1 MASFY
6 EFFAGGGMA
15 RAGLGDDWQ
24 CLLANDFDP
33 KKAASY
39 AANWGADHL
48 RVGDVAALTT
58 ADLPG
63 AAACGRALNRVRP
76 GRRERLRQQRRW
88 QSRYGRQAVAQ
99 AGKGGYPDGSA
110 NPRARRFG

>member
-15 RAGLGDDWQ
+15 RAGLGPDWQ

-39 AANWGADHL
+39 AANWGTDHL
-48 RVGDVAALTT
+48 RVGDVAALTF
-58 ADLPG
+58 P
-63 AAACGRALNRVRP
+63 RP
-76 GRRERLRQQRRW
+76 KNGNATRRGC
-88 QSRYGRQAVAQ
+88 STPARYC
-99 AGKGGYPDGSA
+99 
-110 NPRARRFG
+110 NTW